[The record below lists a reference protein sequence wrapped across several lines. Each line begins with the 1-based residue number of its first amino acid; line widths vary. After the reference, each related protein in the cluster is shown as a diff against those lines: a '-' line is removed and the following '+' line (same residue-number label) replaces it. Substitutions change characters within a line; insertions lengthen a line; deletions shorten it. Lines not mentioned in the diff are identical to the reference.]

1 MRRDAN
7 HTVTSSTAA
16 CASAL
21 AETTKA
27 CTPAYSHTGTA
38 SAAAAGH
45 TNTRLAVVCML
56 RALVIV
62 AAVYTVA
69 EWLYIR
75 YIV

>member
-1 MRRDAN
+1 MRDAN
-7 HTVTSSTAA
+7 HTATSSTV
-16 CASAL
+16 ASTPAI
-21 AETTKA
+21 AEVTKA
-27 CTPAYSHTGTA
+27 CIPAYSHTSAA